1 MTEFDLRSLLETLH
15 QHDVSFVVIGG
26 VAVGAHGFVRGTEDL
41 DVVPDPDPDN
51 LKRLTAALAALES
64 TLPTVGGRP
73 FDPSSDAGVI
83 QRGGNVTATTRFGA
97 LDVVQLAQ
105 GVPSYSQLNEDAIES
120 DMLGI
125 PVRICSLA
133 RLRQMKQAQNRTRD
147 QLDLENLPE
156 E

>member
-1 MTEFDLRSLLETLH
+1 MTEFDLRSLLETLQ
-15 QHDVSFVVIGG
+15 QHDVGFVVIGG

-41 DVVPDPDPDN
+41 DVVPDPDPNN
-51 LKRLTAALAALES
+51 LKRLTVALAALES
-64 TLPTVGGRP
+64 TLPTAGGRP

-83 QRGGNVTATTRFGA
+83 RRGGNVTANTRFGA

-105 GVPSYSQLNEDAIES
+105 GVPSYSQLSEDAIES

-125 PVRICSLA
+125 PVRICSLS

>member
-1 MTEFDLRSLLETLH
+1 MTEFDLRSLLETLQ

-26 VAVGAHGFVRGTEDL
+26 VAVGAHGFIRGTEDL

-51 LKRLTAALAALES
+51 LKRLTVALEALEA
-64 TLPTVGGRP
+64 TLPTVGGRR

-83 QRGGNVTATTRFGA
+83 QRGGNVTANTRFGA

-105 GVPSYSQLNEDAIES
+105 GVPSYSQLSEDAIES

-125 PVRICSLA
+125 PVQICSLS

>member
-1 MTEFDLRSLLETLH
+1 LTEFDLRSLLGTLQ

-51 LKRLTAALAALES
+51 LKRLTVALAALES
-64 TLPTVGGRP
+64 TLPTAGGRP

-83 QRGGNVTATTRFGA
+83 RRGGNVTATTRFGA
-97 LDVVQLAQ
+97 LDVVQLAE
-105 GVPSYSQLNEDAIES
+105 GVPSYSQLSEDAIES

-125 PVRICSLA
+125 PVRICSLS
-133 RLRQMKQAQNRTRD
+133 RLRQMKETQNRTKD